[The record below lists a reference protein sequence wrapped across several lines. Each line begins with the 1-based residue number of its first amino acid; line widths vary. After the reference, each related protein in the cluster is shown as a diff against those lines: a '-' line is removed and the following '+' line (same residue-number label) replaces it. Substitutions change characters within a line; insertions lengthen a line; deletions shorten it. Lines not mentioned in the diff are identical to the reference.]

1 MQHTEDTEINIKKE
15 EDDIDIKKEDEE
27 EEEDFDNTQHPDADV
42 ELLRVM
48 KVEIVCNHL
57 QPHITGSTLSRP
69 AFAGTPRC
77 DKCGIFIHTERAHRC
92 DLCGGTFCLSHKFS
106 KRSNCQG
113 EKSRSSKR
121 TGRSHLPLFIRK
133 LEINKYISKCNPRL
147 GVEPRVE
154 AFSAWAEGVFLGL
167 SAEGKEI
174 VPQAVLQ
181 TVCDKWKSQE
191 Y

>member
-57 QPHITGSTLSRP
+57 QPHIAGSTLSRP
-69 AFAGTPRC
+69 AFVGTPRC

-92 DLCGGTFCLSHKFS
+92 DLCGGTFCCRTNSARGANARVKKVARAKGLAAHTCRCSLENW
-106 KRSNCQG
+106 RSTNT
-113 EKSRSSKR
+113 SRNAI
-121 TGRSHLPLFIRK
+121 L
-133 LEINKYISKCNPRL
+133 
-147 GVEPRVE
+147 
-154 AFSAWAEGVFLGL
+154 AWASSRAWKPFPPGL
-167 SAEGKEI
+167 RA
-174 VPQAVLQ
+174 
-181 TVCDKWKSQE
+181 CFWD
-191 Y
+191 